1 MVRTRRTFAG
11 QRTFVLIGNTIRFVL
26 RGNLFP
32 VKLEVIKGSNHRN
45 HLLSGFCLKNLVT
58 IVTQTRGMRQMNV
71 AQMCASCIHEGYCIG
86 AYKKDHWCGNHIDK
100 GAINCEHDQYRNGSI
115 GQYSRDYKYNDSG
128 RYQRSS
134 G

>member
-45 HLLSGFCLKNLVT
+45 HLLSGFCLKTGGIELMISNKKESAAGK
-58 IVTQTRGMRQMNV
+58 IVAMPEDRTYQNGFRKSKR
-71 AQMCASCIHEGYCIG
+71 
-86 AYKKDHWCGNHIDK
+86 KDEPVEDSEYISRK
-100 GAINCEHDQYRNGSI
+100 GEEALKALRAL
-115 GQYSRDYKYNDSG
+115 
-128 RYQRSS
+128 
-134 G
+134 